1 MDKKE
6 QPKPS
11 IFYYF
16 GGQSPENLA
25 SIRRNI
31 AKKVGV
37 HPRSVFFALFG
48 NNPHILYYSFDGL
61 NKLDYIRKDNAIVRY
76 IIQTGEEIKPSA
88 YVEFSNL
95 KDLQDANI
103 ETRIGEKVRILCTDV
118 KNSKPVIA
126 AITDGNGEEKV
137 YCYTKDGKL
146 NPDTG
151 NSGVFYDLVSY
162 ENIPPQEVYI
172 RLSEG
177 YPPQFTPI
185 RTFTVE
191 TLVSILNGNGTA
203 KKLNAVKCLHNEIPH
218 LKKCKDF
225 IDKVVDDGRIVVY
238 GRNGIVIGEYVID
251 F

>member
-61 NKLDYIRKDNAIVRY
+61 NKLDYIRKDNAIARY

-118 KNSKPVIA
+118 KNSAPVVA
-126 AITDGNGEEKV
+126 AITTGDDKEDVRFYN
-137 YCYTKDGKL
+137 KDGKL
-146 NPDTG
+146 STG
-151 NSGVFYDLVSY
+151 SDKSGVFYDLVSY
-162 ENIPPQEVYI
+162 ENVPPQEVYI

-185 RTFTVE
+185 RTFTLE

-203 KKLNAVKCLHNEIPH
+203 KKLNAVKCLHDEILY

>member
-76 IIQTGEEIKPSA
+76 IIQMGEEIKPSA

-95 KDLQDANI
+95 KDLRGVNI
-103 ETRIGEKVRILCTDV
+103 ETRIGQKVRVLCTDV

-126 AITDGNGEEKV
+126 AITDENGEEKV

-151 NSGVFYDLVSY
+151 NSGVSYDLVCY
-162 ENIPPQEVYI
+162 ENVPPQEVYI

-203 KKLNAVKCLHNEIPH
+203 KKLNAVKCLHDEIPH
-218 LKKCKDF
+218 LKICKDF
-225 IDKVVDDGRIVVY
+225 IDKVVTEGRINVFD
-238 GRNGIVIGEYVID
+238 RNGIFIRDYVID